1 MDQVRIFDPVVCCQL
16 GHSGAVLRG
25 DTGKGVAA
33 LYGVCT
39 RRLGRRFR
47 WLVRRPAG
55 RTAQFPGDHVK
66 VRGNETADIP
76 PVHFH
81 GALAHFA
88 AVHVSLCD
96 HKGAAAHLGDNANVI
111 RCAGVVGGGVV
122 CPVLPV
128 VHAGVAHLG
137 GVCVVLRPDPFFL
150 GDLDVL
156 SHAALR
162 PGVLRDPCLD
172 VRRGGR
178 GGTMGVTHL
187 YAVTSCQWL
196 VVVVDVQDLQV
207 LGAAS
212 GCSVPCVDN
221 VRHLSAQFVSGHVYT
236 SSQARVR
243 WFAGARGRFLRG
255 RLGAAPARSDGLRRL
270 VLVGLDPAH
279 DAVFQAAHAEH
290 AAGQRGRL

>member
-1 MDQVRIFDPVVCCQL
+1 MGR
-16 GHSGAVLRG
+16 RN
-25 DTGKGVAA
+25 TGKGVAA

-55 RTAQFPGDHVK
+55 RAAQFPGDHVK

-81 GALAHFA
+81 GALAHLA
-88 AVHVSLCD
+88 AVHVPLCD

-122 CPVLPV
+122 GPVLPV

-162 PGVLRDPCLD
+162 PGVFRDPCLD

-187 YAVTSCQWL
+187 YAVTSCQRL

-221 VRHLSAQFVSGHVYT
+221 VRHLSAQFVSGHVCLYLLT
-236 SSQARVR
+236 GPRPVVR
-243 WFAGARGRFLRG
+243 RCPRAVPP
-255 RLGAAPARSDGLRRL
+255 GAAGCRSRSFRR
-270 VLVGLDPAH
+270 PPPPCPYWS
-279 DAVFQAAHAEH
+279 
-290 AAGQRGRL
+290 